1 MIILRPQAANL
12 VLSDLKGRAEQEAAS
27 TFKLPER
34 VSGGIRAE
42 GVAIV
47 GIKSQNNSFCI
58 VFTH

>member
-34 VSGGIRAE
+34 V
-42 GVAIV
+42 V
-47 GIKSQNNSFCI
+47 GLELK
-58 VFTH
+58 V